1 MPLAE
6 RKSSRLKTA
15 IRLDLAMGELK
26 ARHSRGACGSWE
38 ENVKKTKRVQ
48 TKEREKERTKG
59 QAERVSIAKI
69 VGL

>member
-1 MPLAE
+1 MPIAE

-38 ENVKKTKRVQ
+38 ENVKKTKSADQREG
-48 TKEREKERTKG
+48 ERESKRSSRK
-59 QAERVSIAKI
+59 S
-69 VGL
+69 